1 MTERGW
7 SMLRDRTG
15 SPGTRSSE
23 ELVGEC
29 RHRHGVWHVQL
40 LRTCTMGEGW
50 FGSIRSYNYIVG
62 EPPYSRKFFAMH
74 NHVHYSLYV
83 QPTDFAFFADS
94 NFSMKTMKIGTL
106 KYFLL
111 YNNYIIIQTML
122 HCLDSWSHPCILP
135 FDCFFPSQLP
145 PIRWYGHHTDEWLS
159 QVEGENSIIHDIV

>member
-29 RHRHGVWHVQL
+29 HHRHRVWHVQL

-62 EPPYSRKFFAMH
+62 GPPYSRKFFVMH
-74 NHVHYSLYV
+74 NHVHYSLYNQLIMHFSRIV
-83 QPTDFAFFADS
+83 TFPWKPWKLEPS
-94 NFSMKTMKIGTL
+94 NISCYTITILLSKQCCTVLTL
-106 KYFLL
+106 DRIHVYCLL
-111 YNNYIIIQTML
+111 TVFPFPASSRLLVWSPYWWMIIP
-122 HCLDSWSHPCILP
+122 SW
-135 FDCFFPSQLP
+135 
-145 PIRWYGHHTDEWLS
+145 RWE
-159 QVEGENSIIHDIV
+159 